1 MVFLFCSSCGAVFR
15 VSASLYLFSCFEVS
29 FRDEAGEVYFS
40 TVVQTKAYATCEV
53 VGVEAFGVKF
63 SLYIFEVVL
72 MENLPSI
79 EKVVR

>member
-1 MVFLFCSSCGAVFR
+1 MQCSECLP
-15 VSASLYLFSCFEVS
+15 SLYLFSCFEVS

-63 SLYIFEVVL
+63 SLYIFEVVFNG
-72 MENLPSI
+72 EFT
-79 EKVVR
+79 VY